1 MESICLYFSSIIRKK
16 KETMGMLLSDDSLTL
31 MCFLFQLRNKLRIQI
46 RTSQM

>member
-16 KETMGMLLSDDSLTL
+16 QTMGMLLSDDSLTL
-31 MCFLFQLRNKLRIQI
+31 TCFLFQLRNKLRIQI